1 MIKKK
6 IAEQIYIALDNTIR
20 NDQNFKP
27 KTQGHEAV
35 IVANFIDE
43 FKKQLDALDI
53 LRVEVIS
60 KWIKIF
66 YIWFYLE
73 SFLF

>member
-27 KTQGHEAV
+27 KTQGHEAE
-35 IVANFIDE
+35 IVADFIDE

-53 LRVEVIS
+53 IRVEVIS
-60 KWIKIF
+60 K
-66 YIWFYLE
+66 
-73 SFLF
+73 